1 LWCSQSDDHPENNLA
16 KFGYI
21 PDMKV
26 NRNRSLLY
34 SWLLTET
41 YHKNLT
47 IWIFPF
53 FGNLMNLGHFF
64 RRKILFIICWNNIFA
79 GWDLVKICQ
88 LKKLSCASQIG
99 SNPGDDTQPKFFNPK
114 VDDESPKH
122 LVQQVG
128 LSYILVPISWGQ
140 TQLAPIIT

>member
-41 YHKNLT
+41 YHENLM

-53 FGNLMNLGHFF
+53 FGNLMNLGLFF
-64 RRKILFIICWNNIFA
+64 QEKSCILYVEIICLQVEIW
-79 GWDLVKICQ
+79 W
-88 LKKLSCASQIG
+88 
-99 SNPGDDTQPKFFNPK
+99 KFVNWK
-114 VDDESPKH
+114 N
-122 LVQQVG
+122 
-128 LSYILVPISWGQ
+128 
-140 TQLAPIIT
+140 